1 VRSFISKIGSIVIAL
16 LVLVSTMSFTID
28 AHYCGN
34 ILVDKAILSKAQ
46 TCEMHQHM
54 PSEEESSCCD
64 NEVETIEGQDILQFS
79 KAEFELDIPLEFT
92 VFSLIYFCDLDVF
105 EKQID
110 EFQFYNPPQYSLD
123 LQLLN
128 QVFLI

>member
-1 VRSFISKIGSIVIAL
+1 MKSFFSKIGSISLAL
-16 LVLVSTMSFTID
+16 FVLVSTMSFTID

-34 ILVDKAILSKAQ
+34 ILVDKAILSKAK
-46 TCEMHQHM
+46 TCEMHQQM
-54 PSEEESSCCD
+54 SSEDESSCCD

-79 KAEFELDIPLEFT
+79 KVEFDLDIPLEFT
-92 VFSLIYFCDLDVF
+92 VFSLIYFCDLDIF

-110 EFQFYNPPQYSLD
+110 KFQFYTPPQYSLD
-123 LQLLN
+123 LQLLK

>member
-1 VRSFISKIGSIVIAL
+1 
-16 LVLVSTMSFTID
+16 MSFTID

-54 PSEEESSCCD
+54 PSEKESSCCD

-79 KAEFELDIPLEFT
+79 KAEFELDIPLEYT
-92 VFSLIYFCDLDVF
+92 VLSLIYFRDLDVF

-123 LQLLN
+123 FQLLN
-128 QVFLI
+128 EVFLI

>member
-1 VRSFISKIGSIVIAL
+1 MKSFISKIGSISLAL

-54 PSEEESSCCD
+54 SSEKESSCCD

-79 KAEFELDIPLEFT
+79 KAEFDLNIPLEYT
-92 VFSLIYFCDLDVF
+92 VLSLIYFRDLDVF

-128 QVFLI
+128 EVFLI

>member
-1 VRSFISKIGSIVIAL
+1 MKSLISKIGSIVIAL
-16 LVLVSTMSFTID
+16 LVLVSTMSFSID

-54 PSEEESSCCD
+54 SSEKESSCCD

-79 KAEFELDIPLEFT
+79 KAEFDLDIPLEFT

>member
-1 VRSFISKIGSIVIAL
+1 VISFISKIGSITLAL
-16 LVLVSTMSFTID
+16 MVLVSTMSFTVD

-46 TCEMHQHM
+46 TCEMHQQM
-54 PSEEESSCCD
+54 PSEDEDSCCD

-79 KAEFELDIPLEFT
+79 KAEFDLDIPLEFA
-92 VFSLIYFCDLDVF
+92 VFSLLYFCDLDVF

-110 EFQFYNPPQYSLD
+110 KFQFYNPPQHSLD
-123 LQLLN
+123 YQLLN

>member
-1 VRSFISKIGSIVIAL
+1 VKSFISKIGSISLAL

-54 PSEEESSCCD
+54 SSEKESSCCD

-79 KAEFELDIPLEFT
+79 KAEFDLDIPLEFT

-110 EFQFYNPPQYSLD
+110 EFQFYDPPQHSLD

-128 QVFLI
+128 EVFLI

>member
-1 VRSFISKIGSIVIAL
+1 VISFISKIGSISLAL

-28 AHYCGN
+28 SHYCGN

-46 TCEMHQHM
+46 TCEMHKQMH
-54 PSEEESSCCD
+54 SEDESSCCD
-64 NEVETIEGQDILQFS
+64 NEVEIIEGQDILQFS
-79 KAEFELDIPLEFT
+79 KAEFDLDIPLEFT

-110 EFQFYNPPQYSLD
+110 EFQSYNPPQHSLD

-128 QVFLI
+128 EVFLI

>member
-1 VRSFISKIGSIVIAL
+1 MISFISKIGSISLAL
-16 LVLVSTMSFTID
+16 MVLVSTISFTVD

-34 ILVDKAILSKAQ
+34 ILVDKAILSKAK
-46 TCEMHQHM
+46 TCEMHQQM
-54 PSEEESSCCD
+54 PSEDEDSCCD

-79 KAEFELDIPLEFT
+79 KAEFDLDIPLEFT
-92 VFSLIYFCDLDVF
+92 VFSLIYFCDLDIF

-110 EFQFYNPPQYSLD
+110 KFQFYTPPQHSLD
-123 LQLLN
+123 LQLLK

>member
-1 VRSFISKIGSIVIAL
+1 VISFISKIGSISLAL

-46 TCEMHQHM
+46 TCEMHQQMH
-54 PSEEESSCCD
+54 SEDESSCCD
-64 NEVETIEGQDILQFS
+64 NEVEIIEGQDILQFS
-79 KAEFELDIPLEFT
+79 KAEFDLDIPLEFT

-105 EKQID
+105 QKQID
-110 EFQFYNPPQYSLD
+110 EFQFYNPPQHSSD
-123 LQLLN
+123 LQLLK

>member
-1 VRSFISKIGSIVIAL
+1 MSFISKIGSISLAL

-54 PSEEESSCCD
+54 SSEEESSCCD

-79 KAEFELDIPLEFT
+79 KAEFDLDIPLEFT
-92 VFSLIYFCDLDVF
+92 VFSLICFCDLDVF

-110 EFQFYNPPQYSLD
+110 EFQFYNPPQHSLD
-123 LQLLN
+123 LQLLK

>member
-1 VRSFISKIGSIVIAL
+1 VRSLISKIGSIVIAL

-54 PSEEESSCCD
+54 PSEKESSCCD

-79 KAEFELDIPLEFT
+79 KVEFDLDIPIEFT
-92 VFSLIYFCDLDVF
+92 VFSLIYFCDLDVY